1 MDCKVFYSWQS
12 DLPNKTNR
20 SFIEKALE
28 NAIKT
33 IRKDDTIEVEPFIDR
48 DTLGVGGSPDISRTI
63 FEKIE
68 TCQIFVCD
76 ISIINQGSEFRRTPN
91 PNVLIELGYALK
103 TLGENRICLSKYLNS
118 NKQKRSHFHL
128 DISPELNEKLEELA
142 QKIDGTKT
150 DVLRQGITLLHLM
163 LEAKEQGKKFGI
175 AEPDRD
181 ISVEIDL

>member
-1 MDCKVFYSWQS
+1 M
-12 DLPNKTNR
+12 
-20 SFIEKALE
+20 
-28 NAIKT
+28 
-33 IRKDDTIEVEPFIDR
+33 
-48 DTLGVGGSPDISRTI
+48 
-63 FEKIE
+63 
-68 TCQIFVCD
+68 
-76 ISIINQGSEFRRTPN
+76 
-91 PNVLIELGYALK
+91 
-103 TLGENRICLSKYLNS
+103 SKYLNS